1 MELLEGVSA
10 RIDTPHFDEFHM
22 IFFMDLI
29 FDIPQFHRFI
39 GCTRSLGPL
48 NPAQLQLSEDAV
60 RIFLGS
66 SSALFW
72 QEIKCKEPDKGLPKK
87 KKKTRGCFFS
97 KWALGMD

>member
-22 IFFMDLI
+22 IFFMDPI

-39 GCTRSLGPL
+39 SCTRSLGPL
-48 NPAQLQLSEDAV
+48 NPAQLQLSGDAV
-60 RIFLGS
+60 RIFFGS

-72 QEIKCKEPDKGLPKK
+72 QEIKCRARSAAFICDRCMNKHFPLLSQVK
-87 KKKTRGCFFS
+87 
-97 KWALGMD
+97 